1 MYASPPHPPSTI
13 LNLELLLSK
22 YTIHLVTIKNWVLL
36 PLMSY
41 NRYKK
46 IINMYT
52 LSYSHSLHANTGSEG
67 SARRAGGLVTP
78 NPSAICTGH
87 PECPGRGPA
96 PGASPALGRVMGGT
110 DQLPQCRCA
119 GRAGSPVG
127 GAGVSL
133 GRGRA
138 NSHRDPRL
146 CPPAGRWQGPGELCR
161 GRSLAPARLTQI

>member
-67 SARRAGGLVTP
+67 ST
-78 NPSAICTGH
+78 
-87 PECPGRGPA
+87 
-96 PGASPALGRVMGGT
+96 
-110 DQLPQCRCA
+110 RCA
-119 GRAGSPVG
+119 GGPGHPKSICNLHGTPRVSWPGPGPGSLHRAGEGDG
-127 GAGVSL
+127 GITSYPRATEL
-133 GRGRA
+133 GG
-138 NSHRDPRL
+138 L
-146 CPPAGRWQGPGELCR
+146 GPLWEE
-161 GRSLAPARLTQI
+161 QVFH